1 MTLKTRLLIAIIAL
15 VMLSVLT
22 LAGVSLYVSVNNS
35 HQALEQAA
43 REKLTQQAVQTRQ
56 AIDNYMAF
64 NSAQISNFS
73 SSTLIVNAAQEF
85 IPAFENYE
93 KQRPGLTQTQ
103 ASMLNRYYTDAFGAT
118 YQARNV
124 DALENPVGL
133 LTPLSTKSR
142 LLQYDFIAGS
152 SYEVGAKDNL
162 TNLNN
167 GTDYAAVHSGY
178 HNEIRQFLNDF
189 GYYDIFI
196 ADPQTGD
203 IVYSVYKELDYA
215 TSLRTGPYA
224 SSGIGEAFALA
235 TQVQNA
241 GEVVVSKLSTYLP
254 SYDALAGFL
263 ATPVTNASGQRIAI
277 LIFQIPID
285 RVSHILTHE
294 QAWMERGFGESGE
307 TYLVSPDGLL
317 VTESRFFVE
326 DLPGYLAAITPRMPQ
341 IARKIQDAGT
351 AVGLQIVD
359 TPSSVNALAGKS
371 GFDTVLDYRDVEVFS
386 SYVPVQF
393 GHYTYALMAEIDVAE
408 ALAAAYQLQTTLM
421 VSTAIE
427 LLVIGV
433 IAAVIALWLAS
444 TLTRP
449 LNRLG
454 EACHELTSGK
464 GDLTTRLPESGI
476 SEIDHII
483 NPFNVFISQIQ
494 DIVKKI
500 KVDANRLSE
509 ASDELSSVM
518 TQSNHSVSR
527 QLGETQMVATSVEEL
542 SMSIA
547 DVARS
552 TVETRDHGQSA
563 MYSLKENMERAGLAA
578 GNIKLLVE
586 LLGHSRDVI
595 GALQAEVQQI
605 NALLNDI
612 TSIADQT
619 NLLALNAAIEAARAG
634 EAGRGFSVVA
644 DEVRALATRSQNSTV
659 EIGQIVERMNASS
672 TRSVKE
678 MEKAAMAADGGIHLV
693 ELVTTAM
700 DELSQIIVKVQA
712 MADSVASATEQQDMT
727 SNSVSE
733 NVTRIAEMSQELEQ
747 GTQIA
752 TSAARDLAGMAHS
765 SQALVAGYEV

>member
-1 MTLKTRLLIAIIAL
+1 MTLKTRLLIAIITL
-15 VMLSVLT
+15 VIVSVLT
-22 LAGVSLYVSVNNS
+22 LASVSLYVSVNNS
-35 HQALEQAA
+35 HQALEQSAK
-43 REKLTQQAVQTRQ
+43 EKLTQQAVQARQ

-64 NSAQISNFS
+64 NSAQINNFS
-73 SSTLIVNAAQEF
+73 SSSLISNAAQEF
-85 IPAFENYE
+85 IPAFRNYE

-103 ASMLNRYYTDAFGAT
+103 ASMLNRYYTDAFAST

-124 DALENPVGL
+124 DALENPAGL
-133 LTPLSTKSR
+133 LAPLSTKSR

-152 SYEVGAKDNL
+152 SYELGAKDNL

-167 GTDYAAVHSGY
+167 GTDYAAVHSRY
-178 HNEIRQFLNDF
+178 HGEIRQFLNDF

-224 SSGIGEAFALA
+224 STGIGEAFTLA
-235 TQVQNA
+235 TQVQDA

-263 ATPVTNASGQRIAI
+263 ATPVTNASGQRVAI

-285 RVSHILTHE
+285 RISTIMTNE
-294 QAWMERGFGESGE
+294 QAWAERGFGDSGE

-317 VTESRFFVE
+317 VTESRFFIE
-326 DLPGYLAAITPRMPQ
+326 DVQGYLSAITPKMPQ
-341 IARKIQDAGT
+341 TARKIQDAGT
-351 AVGLQIVD
+351 SVGLQSVD
-359 TPSSVNALAGKS
+359 TLSSTNALAGKS
-371 GFDTVLDYRDVEVFS
+371 GFETVLDYRDVEVFS
-386 SYVPVQF
+386 AYLPVQF
-393 GHYTYALMAEIDVAE
+393 GNYTYALMAEIDVAE
-408 ALAAAYQLQTTLM
+408 ALAPAYQLQSTLM
-421 VSTAIE
+421 VSTGIE
-427 LLVIGV
+427 LVVIV
-433 IAAVIALWLAS
+433 TIAVAIALWQANSLIRP
-444 TLTRP
+444 LTR
-449 LNRLG
+449 LG
-454 EACHELTSGK
+454 SACSELASGK
-464 GDLTTRLPESGI
+464 GDLTTRLQSSGI
-476 SEIDHII
+476 QEIDNII
-483 NPFNVFISQIQ
+483 RPFNVFISQIQ

-500 KVDANRLSE
+500 KQDAIRLSE
-509 ASDELSSVM
+509 ASGELSSVM
-518 TQSNHSVSR
+518 LQSTENVSK

-552 TVETRDHGQSA
+552 TVDTRDHGQSA

-586 LLGHSRDVI
+586 LLGQSRDVI
-595 GALQAEVQQI
+595 GALQTEVKQI

-644 DEVRALATRSQNSTV
+644 DEVRALATRSQTSTV
-659 EIGQIVERMNASS
+659 EIAQIVERMNASS
-672 TRSVKE
+672 SRSVKE

-693 ELVTTAM
+693 DLVTTAM

-712 MADSVASATEQQDMT
+712 MADSVASATQQQDVT

-733 NVTRIAEMSQELEQ
+733 NVTRIAEMSQELDE
-747 GTQIA
+747 GTQVA
-752 TSAARDLAGMAHS
+752 TAAARDLAAMASS
-765 SQALVAGYEV
+765 SQLLVAGFKV